1 VLIVWVLGGFNG
13 INTDDALI
21 IDRQV
26 LKSLFKLCSI
36 GLLIWSMGVAPAY
49 AEFCRQVDGHRI
61 CIVDIKR
68 SAKNYWQY
76 QAVVTNDGVESPPA
90 SYDCRE
96 RLITDLAG
104 NLTSF
109 RSRKDAQFVCS
120 LYRRRG

>member
-1 VLIVWVLGGFNG
+1 LGDFNV
-13 INTDDALI
+13 INTNDAVI

-26 LKSLFKLCSI
+26 LKYLFRLCSI
-36 GLLIWSMGVAPAY
+36 GLSIWFISIAPAD
-49 AEFCRQVDGHRI
+49 AAFCRQVEGHQI

-76 QAVVTNDGVESPPA
+76 QAVVSNDGIESPAA

-104 NLTSF
+104 NLSSF
-109 RSRKDAQFVCS
+109 RSRQDAKFVCS
-120 LYRRRG
+120 LYRAR